1 MRLRQRIVLLSSLT
15 ALALAV
21 GVTGVT
27 VVVLYRT
34 AFAQQREQ
42 LEHMAESQA
51 RLIDALAASGDT
63 AAAADLVHEAH
74 REFHGFGVTGEFVLG
89 RREADQIVFLLEHDG
104 GLLEPVPWVGTM
116 AEPMR
121 RALKGLAG
129 TITGADYV
137 GTSVLAAYEP
147 IQGGEL
153 GIVAKIDVGELRAPF
168 IRAGITAGGIAAALL
183 LLSTVVLRFAI
194 SASFVTL
201 QSVVQTTAASSAGLS
216 QGIVRHERV
225 VDGQMTAVGDTA
237 SAITELNAT
246 FTRAA
251 ELARQSAA
259 DAEQALGRIEE
270 GQQVVQETVA
280 AMSEL
285 GASSSELGN
294 QVVAL
299 GESVDRIGEM
309 SDLVE
314 NIARQTSILSLNAA
328 VEAARAGEHG
338 RGFAAISDEIRA
350 LSEQSESSAR
360 TIREQIELVQA
371 STNTTV
377 FGVEAGA
384 RTASSAVSLMDQAA
398 EAFRDVAAPL
408 RHAAE
413 SGRQTA
419 TSASQQLSA
428 VGSVS
433 GAMAVVSEGSE
444 ETHALIRKMRADLDD
459 LTRISDD
466 LKRLV

>member
-168 IRAGITAGGIAAALL
+168 
-183 LLSTVVLRFAI
+183 
-194 SASFVTL
+194 
-201 QSVVQTTAASSAGLS
+201 
-216 QGIVRHERV
+216 
-225 VDGQMTAVGDTA
+225 
-237 SAITELNAT
+237 
-246 FTRAA
+246 
-251 ELARQSAA
+251 
-259 DAEQALGRIEE
+259 
-270 GQQVVQETVA
+270 
-280 AMSEL
+280 
-285 GASSSELGN
+285 
-294 QVVAL
+294 
-299 GESVDRIGEM
+299 
-309 SDLVE
+309 
-314 NIARQTSILSLNAA
+314 
-328 VEAARAGEHG
+328 
-338 RGFAAISDEIRA
+338 
-350 LSEQSESSAR
+350 
-360 TIREQIELVQA
+360 
-371 STNTTV
+371 
-377 FGVEAGA
+377 
-384 RTASSAVSLMDQAA
+384 
-398 EAFRDVAAPL
+398 
-408 RHAAE
+408 
-413 SGRQTA
+413 
-419 TSASQQLSA
+419 
-428 VGSVS
+428 
-433 GAMAVVSEGSE
+433 
-444 ETHALIRKMRADLDD
+444 
-459 LTRISDD
+459 
-466 LKRLV
+466 